1 MHVFEVWAPRAGTM
15 EVKIGNNKFPM
26 EKKSRGY
33 WSAAVEEA
41 GPGTDYGFVMDSLE
55 PPLPDPRTQWQPHG
69 VHGESRVVDHA
80 AFAWSDSGW
89 QAPPLS
95 SALIYELHLGTF
107 TPEGTLKAAEGR
119 LDYLKDLGVT
129 HIELMPL
136 ANFPG
141 RRGWGYDGVDLYA
154 IFNAYGEPHDLKHF
168 VDACHGK
175 GLAVLLDV
183 VYNHLGPVGNYLSKF
198 GPYFT
203 ASHSTPW
210 GDAVNFEEAGA
221 SEVRCFLIDNAL
233 MWLRDY
239 HMDGLRLDAVH
250 AFNDRSAIHF
260 LEQITREVKRLEA
273 AMGKHFVLIAES
285 DLNDPRIV
293 KAEEAGGYGLD
304 AQWSD
309 DFHHALFS
317 VISGERAGYY
327 ADFGSLAQL
336 AKSLRCVFV
345 YDGNYSEYRQRNHG
359 RQVVGLSGHRFVG
372 FVQNHDQVGNRAQG
386 ERVSHEAG
394 EGRAKIAAAL
404 VLTAPF
410 VPMLFQ
416 GEEFGAS
423 APFLYFTD
431 YDDPELGRMISE
443 GRKREFVSFG
453 WAPEQI
459 PDPQDEQTFNQSKLN
474 WAELTEQP
482 HASLLQWHK
491 DLIRLR
497 HEWSELSD
505 GNLNAVA
512 VRFDEQ
518 AQWLMLERGS
528 LRIACNLGQAAVDME
543 VGNRAQL
550 LLASDGSIAISDA
563 VIRLGPDSVAVLSVP
578 PPRMNGGARNAP
590 SVAIGATQEHSA

>member
-15 EVKIGNNKFPM
+15 EVKIGNKKFPM
-26 EKKSRGY
+26 KRKPRGY
-33 WSAAVEEA
+33 WSSAVEEA
-41 GPGTDYGFVMDSLE
+41 GPGTDYGFVIDGLE
-55 PPLPDPRTQWQPHG
+55 PILPDPRSQWQPYG
-69 VHGESRVVDHA
+69 VHGQSRLVDHA
-80 AFAWSDSGW
+80 AFAWSDSDW

-107 TPEGTLKAAEGR
+107 TLEGTLKAAESR
-119 LDYLKDLGVT
+119 LEYLKALGVT
-129 HIELMPL
+129 HVELMPI

-141 RRGWGYDGVDLYA
+141 KRGWGYDGVDLYA
-154 IFNAYGEPHDLKHF
+154 IFNAYGEPGDLKRF

-183 VYNHLGPVGNYLSKF
+183 VYNHLGPVGNYLGKF

-203 ASHSTPW
+203 RSHTTPW

-221 SEVRCFLIDNAL
+221 TEVRRFLIDNAL
-233 MWLRDY
+233 MWLLDY
-239 HMDGLRLDAVH
+239 HFDGLRLDAVH
-250 AFNDRSAIHF
+250 AYMDRSAIHF
-260 LEQITREVKRLEA
+260 LEEITGEVRRLEA
-273 AMGKHFVLIAES
+273 ALGKHFVLIAES

-327 ADFGSLAQL
+327 TDFGTLAQL

-359 RQVVGLSGHRFVG
+359 RQVVGLSGQRFIG

-394 EGRAKIAAAL
+394 VGRAKIAAAL

-443 GRKREFVSFG
+443 GRKKEFEAFG
-453 WAPEQI
+453 WTPDQI
-459 PDPQDEQTFNQSKLN
+459 PDPQDEQTFLQSKLN

-482 HASLLQWHK
+482 HRSLQEWHRE
-491 DLIRLR
+491 LIGLR
-497 HEWSELSD
+497 RTQSKLSD
-505 GNLNAVA
+505 GNLNAVN
-512 VRFDEQ
+512 VRFDEE
-518 AQWLMLERGS
+518 AQWLVLERGNLS
-528 LRIACNLGQAAVDME
+528 IACNLGQAPVNVE
-543 VGNRAQL
+543 VGNGAQV
-550 LLASDGSIAISDA
+550 LLASDDSIALNGAD
-563 VIRLGPDSVAVLSVP
+563 IRLGPDSVAVV
-578 PPRMNGGARNAP
+578 
-590 SVAIGATQEHSA
+590 SVAAPVADGRDG

>member
-1 MHVFEVWAPRAGTM
+1 MHVFEVWAPRARTL
-15 EVKIGNNKFPM
+15 EVKIGNKKFALAQK
-26 EKKSRGY
+26 ERGW
-33 WSAAVEEA
+33 WSAEVAEA
-41 GPGTDYGFVMDSLE
+41 GPGTDYGFVIDGLE
-55 PPLPDPRTQWQPHG
+55 PSLPDPRTQWQPNG
-69 VHGESRVVDHA
+69 VHGESRLVDHS
-80 AFAWSDSGW
+80 AFAWADSLW

-107 TPEGTLKAAEGR
+107 TPEGTLKAAESH
-119 LDYLKDLGVT
+119 LEYLKNLGVT
-129 HIELMPL
+129 HVELMPI

-141 RRGWGYDGVDLYA
+141 KRGWGYDGVNLYA
-154 IFNAYGEPHDLKHF
+154 PFNGYGEPGDLKHF
-168 VDACHGK
+168 VDACHAK

-183 VYNHLGPVGNYLSKF
+183 VYNHLGPVGNYLGKF

-203 ASHSTPW
+203 DSHSTPW
-210 GDAVNFEEAGA
+210 GGAVNFEEAGA
-221 SEVRCFLIDNAL
+221 TEVRRYLVDNAL

-260 LEQITREVKRLEA
+260 LEQLTGEVRRLEA
-273 AMGKHFVLIAES
+273 ALGKHFYLIAES

-359 RQVVGLSGHRFVG
+359 RHVVGLSGHRFIG

-394 EGRAKIAAAL
+394 EGRAKIASAL
-404 VLTAPF
+404 VLASPF

-431 YDDPELGRMISE
+431 FDDPELGRLISE
-443 GRKREFVSFG
+443 GRKNEFVAFG
-453 WAPEQI
+453 WAPDQI
-459 PDPQDEQTFNQSKLN
+459 PDPQAEETFNQSKLN
-474 WAELTEQP
+474 WGELTEQP

-491 DLIRLR
+491 DLIHLR
-497 HEWSELSD
+497 HNRSELSD
-505 GNLNAVA
+505 GNLNAVE
-512 VRFDEQ
+512 VRFDET
-518 AQWLMLERGS
+518 AQWLVLQRGS
-528 LRIACNLGQAAVDME
+528 LRVACNLGKAPVEVE
-543 VGNRAQL
+543 VGNGAQL
-550 LLASDGSIAISDA
+550 LLASDDSIALSGTNIK
-563 VIRLGPDSVAVLSVP
+563 LGPDSVAVV
-578 PPRMNGGARNAP
+578 
-590 SVAIGATQEHSA
+590 SAE

>member
-1 MHVFEVWAPRAGTM
+1 MHSFDVWAPRASTM
-15 EVKIGNNKFPM
+15 EVKIGNKKFALQ
-26 EKKSRGY
+26 KKDRGW
-33 WSAAVEEA
+33 WSAGVKEA
-41 GPGTDYGFVMDSLE
+41 GPGTDYGFVIDGLE
-55 PPLPDPRTQWQPHG
+55 PLLPDPRTQWQPQG
-69 VHGESRVVDHA
+69 VHGESRVVDHS
-80 AFAWSDSGW
+80 AFVWNDSGW

-95 SALIYELHLGTF
+95 SALLYELHVGTF
-107 TPEGTLKAAEGR
+107 TPEGTLKAAQGR

-129 HIELMPL
+129 HVELMPL

-154 IFNAYGEPHDLKHF
+154 IFNAYGEPDDLKRF

-198 GPYFT
+198 APYFT
-203 ASHSTPW
+203 SSHSTPW

-221 SEVRCFLIDNAL
+221 SEVRRFLIDNAL

-260 LEQITREVKRLEA
+260 LEQITREVGSLEA

-309 DFHHALFS
+309 DFHHALFA

-345 YDGNYSEYRQRNHG
+345 YDGNYSEHRQRNHG

-386 ERVSHEAG
+386 ERLSHEAG

-404 VLTAPF
+404 VLTSPF

-459 PDPQDEQTFNQSKLN
+459 PDPQDELTFNQSKLN

-491 DLIRLR
+491 DLIQLR
-497 HEWSELSD
+497 RERSELSD
-505 GNLNAVA
+505 GNLNAVE

-528 LRIACNLGQAAVDME
+528 VRVACNLGEAAVDME
-543 VGNRAQL
+543 VGNGAQL
-550 LLASDGSIAISDA
+550 LLASDGSIALRDA

-578 PPRMNGGARNAP
+578 PP
-590 SVAIGATQEHSA
+590 V

>member
-1 MHVFEVWAPRAGTM
+1 MHVFEVWAPRASTM
-15 EVKIGNNKFPM
+15 EVKIGNKKFPM

-33 WSAAVEEA
+33 WSAAIEEA
-41 GPGTDYGFVMDSLE
+41 APGTDYGFVIDGLE
-55 PPLPDPRTQWQPHG
+55 PALPDPRSQWQPYS
-69 VHGESRVVDHA
+69 VHGASRVVDHS
-80 AFAWSDSGW
+80 AFAWSDNDW
-89 QAPPLS
+89 QASPLS

-107 TPEGTLKAAEGR
+107 TPEGTLKAAESR
-119 LDYLKDLGVT
+119 LDYLKTLGVT
-129 HIELMPL
+129 HVELMPI

-141 RRGWGYDGVDLYA
+141 ARGWGYDGVDLYA
-154 IFNAYGEPHDLKHF
+154 IFNAYGEPSDLKHF
-168 VDACHGK
+168 VDACHAK

-203 ASHSTPW
+203 HSHTTPW

-221 SEVRCFLIDNAL
+221 TEVRRFLIDNAL

-239 HMDGLRLDAVH
+239 HIDGLRLDAVH
-250 AFNDRSAIHF
+250 AYMDRSAIHF
-260 LEQITREVKRLEA
+260 LEEITGEVRRLEA
-273 AMGKHFVLIAES
+273 AVGKHFVLIAES

-327 ADFGSLAQL
+327 EDFGSLAQL
-336 AKSLRCVFV
+336 AKSLHCVFV
-345 YDGNYSEYRQRNHG
+345 YDGNYSEYRGRNHG
-359 RQVVGLSGHRFVG
+359 RQVVGLSGHRFIG

-394 EGRAKIAAAL
+394 VGRAKIAAAL

-443 GRKREFVSFG
+443 GRKKEFVAFG
-453 WAPEQI
+453 WAPDQI
-459 PDPQDEQTFNQSKLN
+459 PDPQDEQTFLQSKLN

-482 HASLLQWHK
+482 HRSLLQWHK
-491 DLIRLR
+491 DLISLR
-497 HEWSELSD
+497 RNQSKLND
-505 GNLNAVA
+505 GNLNAVN
-512 VRFDEQ
+512 VRFDEE
-518 AQWLMLERGS
+518 AQWLVLERGT
-528 LRIACNLGQAAVDME
+528 LRIACNLGQAPVDVE
-543 VGNRAQL
+543 VGDGAQV
-550 LLASDGSIAISDA
+550 LLASDDSVALSGANIK
-563 VIRLGPDSVAVLSVP
+563 LGPDSVAMLSVP
-578 PPRMNGGARNAP
+578 PPA
-590 SVAIGATQEHSA
+590 

>member
-69 VHGESRVVDHA
+69 VHGESRLVDHA
-80 AFAWSDSGW
+80 GFAWSDSGW

-453 WAPEQI
+453 WAPDQI

-497 HEWSELSD
+497 YEWSELSD
-505 GNLNAVA
+505 GNLNAVE

-543 VGNRAQL
+543 VGNGAQL
-550 LLASDGSIAISDA
+550 LLASDGSIALSDA
-563 VIRLGPDSVAVLSVP
+563 VIRLGSDSVAVLSVP
-578 PPRMNGGARNAP
+578 PPRMNGGAGNAP

>member
-1 MHVFEVWAPRAGTM
+1 MHVFEVWAPRARTM
-15 EVKIGNNKFPM
+15 EVKVGNKKFALAQK
-26 EKKSRGY
+26 ERGW

-41 GPGTDYGFVMDSLE
+41 GPGTDYGFVIDGLE
-55 PPLPDPRTQWQPHG
+55 PPLPDPRTQWQPNG

-80 AFAWSDSGW
+80 AFSWSDDLW

-95 SALIYELHLGTF
+95 SALIYELHIGTF
-107 TPEGTLKAAEGR
+107 TPEGTLKAAESH
-119 LDYLKDLGVT
+119 LDYLKELGVT
-129 HIELMPL
+129 HVELMPV

-141 RRGWGYDGVDLYA
+141 KRGWGYDGVDLYA
-154 IFNAYGEPHDLKHF
+154 PFNGYGEPDDLKHF

-183 VYNHLGPVGNYLSKF
+183 VYNHLGPVGNYLEKF

-203 ASHSTPW
+203 NSHSTPW
-210 GDAVNFEEAGA
+210 GGAVNFEEAGA
-221 SEVRCFLIDNAL
+221 SEVRRYLIDNAL
-233 MWLRDY
+233 MWLADY

-260 LEQITREVKRLEA
+260 LEQLTSEVRRLEA
-273 AMGKHFVLIAES
+273 ALGKHLYLIAES

-309 DFHHALFS
+309 DFHHALFA
-317 VISGERAGYY
+317 VVSGERAGYY

-345 YDGNYSEYRQRNHG
+345 YDGNYSEYRGRNHG
-359 RQVVGLSGHRFVG
+359 RHVVGLSGHRFIG

-394 EGRAKIAAAL
+394 VGRAKIAAAL

-431 YDDPELGRMISE
+431 YEDPELGRLISE
-443 GRKREFVSFG
+443 GRKKEFEAFG
-453 WAPEQI
+453 WAPDQI
-459 PDPQDEQTFNQSKLN
+459 PDPQDEQTFNQSRLN
-474 WAELTEQP
+474 WDELTEEP

-491 DLIRLR
+491 DLISLR
-497 HEWSELSD
+497 RKRSELSD
-505 GNLNAVA
+505 GNLHAVN
-512 VRFDEQ
+512 VRFSEE
-518 AQWLMLERGS
+518 AQWLVLERGG
-528 LRIACNLGQAAVDME
+528 LRIACNLAQEPVEVE
-543 VGNRAQL
+543 VGCGARL
-550 LLASDGSIAISDA
+550 LLASDDSIGLNGKNIK
-563 VIRLGPDSVAVLSVP
+563 LGADSVAVVSVP
-578 PPRMNGGARNAP
+578 
-590 SVAIGATQEHSA
+590 ATCLGN

>member
-1 MHVFEVWAPRAGTM
+1 MHVFEVWAPRARTM
-15 EVKIGNNKFPM
+15 EVKVGNKKFALAQ
-26 EKKSRGY
+26 KGRGW
-33 WSAAVEEA
+33 WSAEVQEA
-41 GPGTDYGFVMDSLE
+41 GPGTDYGFVIDGLE
-55 PPLPDPRTQWQPHG
+55 PPLPDPRTKWQPYG

-80 AFAWSDSGW
+80 AFPWSDDLW

-107 TPEGTLKAAEGR
+107 TAAGTFKAAESH
-119 LDYLKDLGVT
+119 LDYLKELGVT
-129 HIELMPL
+129 HLELMPV

-141 RRGWGYDGVDLYA
+141 KRGWGYDGVDLYA
-154 IFNAYGEPHDLKHF
+154 PFNGYGEPDDLKHF
-168 VDACHGK
+168 VNACHGK

-183 VYNHLGPVGNYLSKF
+183 VYNHLGPVGNYLEKF

-203 ASHSTPW
+203 NSHSTPW
-210 GDAVNFEEAGA
+210 GGAVNFEETGA
-221 SEVRCFLIDNAL
+221 TEVRRYLIDNAL
-233 MWLRDY
+233 TWLADY

-260 LEQITREVKRLEA
+260 LEQLTGEVRRLEA
-273 AMGKHFVLIAES
+273 AMGKHLYLIAES
-285 DLNDPRIV
+285 DLNDPRLV

-309 DFHHALFS
+309 DFHHALFA

-327 ADFGSLAQL
+327 ADFGSLSQL

-345 YDGNYSEYRQRNHG
+345 YDGNYSEYRGRNHG
-359 RQVVGLSGHRFVG
+359 RQVVGLSGHRFIG

-386 ERVSHEAG
+386 GRVSHEAAV
-394 EGRAKIAAAL
+394 GRAKIAAAF

-431 YDDPELGRMISE
+431 YEDPELGRLISE
-443 GRKREFVSFG
+443 GRKKEFEAFG
-453 WAPEQI
+453 WSPDQI
-459 PDPQDEQTFNQSKLN
+459 PDPQDEQTFAQSRLN
-474 WAELTEQP
+474 WAELTEEP

-497 HEWSELSD
+497 RERSELSD
-505 GNLNAVA
+505 GNLNAVN
-512 VRFDEQ
+512 VRFNQE
-518 AQWLMLERGS
+518 AQWLVLERGG
-528 LRIACNLGQAAVDME
+528 LRVACNLGQATVEVE
-543 VGNRAQL
+543 VGCCAQL
-550 LLASDGSIAISDA
+550 LLASEDSIGLSGKNIK
-563 VIRLGPDSVAVLSVP
+563 LGQDSVAIVSL
-578 PPRMNGGARNAP
+578 P
-590 SVAIGATQEHSA
+590 SSSLDG

>member
-80 AFAWSDSGW
+80 GFAWSDSGW
-89 QAPPLS
+89 QPPPLS
-95 SALIYELHLGTF
+95 SALIYELHVGTF

-453 WAPEQI
+453 WAPDQI

-497 HEWSELSD
+497 YEWSELSD
-505 GNLNAVA
+505 GNLNALE

-543 VGNRAQL
+543 VGNGAQL
-550 LLASDGSIAISDA
+550 LLASDGSIALSDA
-563 VIRLGPDSVAVLSVP
+563 VIRLGPDSVAVVSG
-578 PPRMNGGARNAP
+578 PPR
-590 SVAIGATQEHSA
+590 T

>member
-1 MHVFEVWAPRAGTM
+1 MHVFEVWAPRASTM
-15 EVKIGNNKFPM
+15 DVKIGNEKFPL
-26 EKKSRGY
+26 EKKPRGY

-41 GPGTDYGFVMDSLE
+41 GPGTDYGFVVDGLE
-55 PPLPDPRTQWQPHG
+55 PALPDPRSEWQPYG
-69 VHGESRVVDHA
+69 VHGNSRVVDHT
-80 AFAWSDSGW
+80 AFAWNDSGW

-107 TPEGTLKAAEGR
+107 TAEGTLQSAEGR

-129 HIELMPL
+129 HVELMPI

-141 RRGWGYDGVDLYA
+141 QRGWGYDGVDLYA
-154 IFNAYGEPHDLKHF
+154 IFNAYGEPDDLKRF
-168 VDACHGK
+168 VDFAHGK

-183 VYNHLGPVGNYLSKF
+183 VYNHLGPVGNYLGKF

-203 ASHSTPW
+203 HSHTTPW

-221 SEVRCFLIDNAL
+221 TEVRRFLIDNAL
-233 MWLRDY
+233 MWLRHY
-239 HMDGLRLDAVH
+239 HIDGLRLDAVH
-250 AFNDRSAIHF
+250 AYVDRSAIHF
-260 LEQITREVKRLEA
+260 LEEITGEVRRLEA

-327 ADFGSLAQL
+327 ADFGSLAHL

-345 YDGNYSEYRQRNHG
+345 YDGNYSEYRGRNHG
-359 RQVVGLSGHRFVG
+359 RQVVGLSGHRFIW
-372 FVQNHDQVGNRAQG
+372 FVQNHDQIGNRAQG

-394 EGRAKIAAAL
+394 VGRAKIAAAL

-423 APFLYFTD
+423 TPFLYFTD
-431 YDDPELGRMISE
+431 YDDPDLGRMISE
-443 GRKREFVSFG
+443 GRKKEFVAFG
-453 WAPEQI
+453 WAPDQI
-459 PDPQDEQTFNQSKLN
+459 PDPQEEQTFLQSKLN

-482 HASLLQWHK
+482 HGSLLQWHK
-491 DLIRLR
+491 DLIGLR
-497 HEWSELSD
+497 RNLSGLTD
-505 GNLNAVA
+505 GDLNAVN
-512 VRFDEQ
+512 VRFDEET
-518 AQWLMLERGS
+518 QWLVLERGS
-528 LRIACNLGQAAVDME
+528 LRIACNLGQAPANVE
-543 VGNRAQL
+543 VGEGAQL
-550 LLASDGSIAISDA
+550 LLASDDSIALSGA
-563 VIRLGPDSVAVLSVP
+563 NVKLGPDSVAVV
-578 PPRMNGGARNAP
+578 
-590 SVAIGATQEHSA
+590 SVAGTGS

>member
-1 MHVFEVWAPRAGTM
+1 MHVFEVWAPRASTL
-15 EVKIGNNKFPM
+15 EVKIGNKKFAL
-26 EKKSRGY
+26 EKRDRGW
-33 WSAAVEEA
+33 WSAGVKEA
-41 GPGTDYGFVMDSLE
+41 GPGTDYGFVIDGLE

-69 VHGESRVVDHA
+69 VHGESRVVDPA
-80 AFAWSDSGW
+80 AFAWSDRGW

-95 SALIYELHLGTF
+95 SALIYELHVGTF

-119 LDYLKDLGVT
+119 IDYLKDLGVT
-129 HIELMPL
+129 HVELMPL

-141 RRGWGYDGVDLYA
+141 KRGWGYDGVDLYA
-154 IFNAYGEPHDLKHF
+154 IFNAYGEPDDLKHF

-175 GLAVLLDV
+175 GVAVLLDV

-221 SEVRCFLIDNAL
+221 SEVRGFLIDNAL

-260 LEQITREVKRLEA
+260 LEQLAQEVRRLEA

-309 DFHHALFS
+309 DFHHALFA

-345 YDGNYSEYRQRNHG
+345 YDGNYSEYRQRSHG

-453 WAPEQI
+453 WTPDQI
-459 PDPQDEQTFNQSKLN
+459 PDPQDAETFNQSKLN

-491 DLIRLR
+491 DLIKLR
-497 HEWSELSD
+497 REQSELSD
-505 GNLNAVA
+505 GNLNAVE

-543 VGNRAQL
+543 VGNGAQL
-550 LLASDGSIAISDA
+550 LLASDDSIALSGANIK
-563 VIRLGPDSVAVLSVP
+563 LGPDSVALVSVP
-578 PPRMNGGARNAP
+578 RPA
-590 SVAIGATQEHSA
+590 

>member
-15 EVKIGNNKFPM
+15 EVKIGNKRFPM

-41 GPGTDYGFVMDSLE
+41 GSGTDYGFVIDGLE
-55 PPLPDPRTQWQPHG
+55 PALPDPRTQWQPYG
-69 VHGESRVVDHA
+69 VHGESRVVDHT

-107 TPEGTLKAAEGR
+107 TPEGTLQAAESR

-129 HIELMPL
+129 HVELMPI

-141 RRGWGYDGVDLYA
+141 ERGWGYDGVDLYA
-154 IFNAYGEPHDLKHF
+154 IFNAYGEPGDLKQF
-168 VDACHGK
+168 VGTCHAK

-183 VYNHLGPVGNYLSKF
+183 VYNHLGPVGNYLGKF

-203 ASHSTPW
+203 HSHTTPW

-221 SEVRCFLIDNAL
+221 TEVRRFLVDNAL
-233 MWLRDY
+233 LWLRDY
-239 HMDGLRLDAVH
+239 HIDGLRLDAVH
-250 AFNDRSAIHF
+250 AYMDRSAIHF
-260 LEQITREVKRLEA
+260 LEEITGEVRRLGA
-273 AMGKHFVLIAES
+273 TMGKHFVLIAES

-317 VISGERAGYY
+317 VISGERTGYY
-327 ADFGSLAQL
+327 EDFGSLAQL

-345 YDGNYSEYRQRNHG
+345 YDGNYSNHRQRNHG
-359 RQVVGLSGHRFVG
+359 RQVVGLSGHRFIG

-386 ERVSHEAG
+386 ERISHEAG
-394 EGRAKIAAAL
+394 VGRAKIAAAL

-443 GRKREFVSFG
+443 GRKKEFVAFG
-453 WAPEQI
+453 WAPDQI
-459 PDPQDEQTFNQSKLN
+459 PDPQAEQTFLQSKLN
-474 WAELTEQP
+474 WAETTEQP
-482 HASLLQWHK
+482 HHSLLQWHK

-497 HEWSELSD
+497 HSQSELTD
-505 GNLNAVA
+505 GNLNAVS
-512 VRFDEQ
+512 VRFDEE
-518 AQWLMLERGS
+518 AKWLVLERGN
-528 LRIACNLGQAAVDME
+528 LRVACNLGHAPME
-543 VGNRAQL
+543 VKVGDGSRI
-550 LLASDGSIAISDA
+550 LLASDDSIVLTGAN
-563 VIRLGPDSVAVLSVP
+563 VTLGPDSVAVMSV
-578 PPRMNGGARNAP
+578 
-590 SVAIGATQEHSA
+590 T

>member
-1 MHVFEVWAPRAGTM
+1 MHVFEVWAPRASTI
-15 EVKIGNNKFPM
+15 EVKVGNKKFPLG
-26 EKKSRGY
+26 KKPKGY
-33 WSAAVEEA
+33 WSAAVEDAE
-41 GPGTDYGFVMDSLE
+41 PGTDYGFVIDGME
-55 PPLPDPRTQWQPHG
+55 PALPDPRSQWQPSS
-69 VHGESRVVDHA
+69 VHGESRVVDHT
-80 AFAWSDSGW
+80 AFAWNDGDW

-95 SALIYELHLGTF
+95 SAIIYELHLGTF
-107 TPEGTLKAAEGR
+107 TPDGTLKAAESH
-119 LDYLKDLGVT
+119 LDYLKTLGVT
-129 HIELMPL
+129 HVELMPI

-141 RRGWGYDGVDLYA
+141 ERGWGYDGVDLFA
-154 IFNAYGEPHDLKHF
+154 IFNAYGEPDDLKRF
-168 VDACHGK
+168 VDACHSK

-183 VYNHLGPVGNYLSKF
+183 VYNHLGPVGNYLGKF

-203 ASHSTPW
+203 HSHTTPW

-221 SEVRCFLIDNAL
+221 TEVRRFLIDNVL

-239 HMDGLRLDAVH
+239 HIDGLRLDAVH
-250 AFNDRSAIHF
+250 AYMDRSAIHF
-260 LEQITREVKRLEA
+260 LEEVNGEVRRLEA

-317 VISGERAGYY
+317 VVSGERAGYY

-336 AKSLRCVFV
+336 AKSLHCVFV
-345 YDGNYSEYRQRNHG
+345 YDGNYSEHRGRNHG
-359 RQVVGLSGHRFVG
+359 RPVVGLSGHRFIG

-394 EGRAKIAAAL
+394 IGRAKIAAAL

-443 GRKREFVSFG
+443 GRKKEFVAFG
-453 WAPEQI
+453 WAPDQI
-459 PDPQDEQTFNQSKLN
+459 PDPQDEQTFLQSKLD
-474 WAELTEQP
+474 WAELTEEP
-482 HASLLQWHK
+482 HRSLLQWHK
-491 DLIRLR
+491 DLISLR
-497 HEWSELSD
+497 RNQSKLSD
-505 GNLNAVA
+505 GNLNAVN
-512 VRFDEQ
+512 VLFDEE
-518 AQWLMLERGS
+518 AQWLVLERGN
-528 LRIACNLGQAAVDME
+528 LRVACNLGKAPVELEMGDSSQI
-543 VGNRAQL
+543 
-550 LLASDGSIAISDA
+550 LLASDASIALNGPNIK
-563 VIRLGPDSVAVLSVP
+563 LGPDSVAVMSVTEQ
-578 PPRMNGGARNAP
+578 G
-590 SVAIGATQEHSA
+590 

>member
-15 EVKIGNNKFPM
+15 EVKIGNEKFPM

-33 WSAAVEEA
+33 WSAAIEEA
-41 GPGTDYGFVMDSLE
+41 GPGTDYGFVIDELE
-55 PPLPDPRTQWQPHG
+55 PALPDPRTQWQPYS
-69 VHGESRVVDHA
+69 VHGASRLVDHA
-80 AFAWSDSGW
+80 AFAWSDNEW
-89 QAPPLS
+89 QASPLS

-107 TPEGTLKAAEGR
+107 TPEGTLKAAESH
-119 LDYLKDLGVT
+119 LDYLKTLGVT
-129 HIELMPL
+129 HVELMPI

-141 RRGWGYDGVDLYA
+141 ARGWGYDGVDLYA
-154 IFNAYGEPHDLKHF
+154 IFNAYGEPSDLKHF
-168 VDACHGK
+168 VDVCHAK

-203 ASHSTPW
+203 HNHTTPW

-221 SEVRCFLIDNAL
+221 TEVRRFLIDNAL

-239 HMDGLRLDAVH
+239 HIDGLRLDAVH
-250 AFNDRSAIHF
+250 AYMDRSAIHF
-260 LEQITREVKRLEA
+260 LEEITGEVRRLES

-327 ADFGSLAQL
+327 EDFGSLAQL
-336 AKSLRCVFV
+336 AKSLHCVFV
-345 YDGNYSEYRQRNHG
+345 YDGNYSEHRQRNHG
-359 RQVVGLSGHRFVG
+359 RQVVGLSGHRFIG

-394 EGRAKIAAAL
+394 VGRAKIAAAL

-443 GRKREFVSFG
+443 GRKKEFVAFG
-453 WAPEQI
+453 WAPDQI
-459 PDPQDEQTFNQSKLN
+459 PDPQDEHTFLQSKLN

-482 HASLLQWHK
+482 HRSLLQWHK
-491 DLIRLR
+491 DLISLR
-497 HEWSELSD
+497 CNQSKLND
-505 GNLNAVA
+505 GNLNAVN
-512 VRFDEQ
+512 VRFDEE
-518 AQWLMLERGS
+518 AQWLVLERGN
-528 LRIACNLGQAAVDME
+528 LRIACNLGQEPVNVE
-543 VGNRAQL
+543 VGHGAQV
-550 LLASDGSIAISDA
+550 LLASDDSIALSSANIK
-563 VIRLGPDSVAVLSVP
+563 LGPDSVAVLSMP
-578 PPRMNGGARNAP
+578 PA
-590 SVAIGATQEHSA
+590 

>member
-1 MHVFEVWAPRAGTM
+1 MHVFEVWAPRARTL
-15 EVKIGNNKFPM
+15 EVKIGSKKFPLAQ
-26 EKKSRGY
+26 KQRG
-33 WSAAVEEA
+33 WWAAEVEEA
-41 GPGTDYGFVMDSLE
+41 GPGTDYGFVIDGLE
-55 PPLPDPRTQWQPHG
+55 PPLPDPRSQWQPNS
-69 VHGESRVVDHA
+69 VHGESRVVDHT
-80 AFAWSDSGW
+80 AFAWSDGGW

-107 TPEGTLKAAEGR
+107 TPEGTLKAAESH

-129 HIELMPL
+129 HVELMPI

-141 RRGWGYDGVDLYA
+141 KRGWGYDGVDLYA
-154 IFNAYGEPHDLKHF
+154 PYNAYGDPGDLKHF

-175 GLAVLLDV
+175 GLAVVLDV
-183 VYNHLGPVGNYLSKF
+183 VYNHLGPVGNYLEKF

-210 GDAVNFEEAGA
+210 GGAVNFEEAGA
-221 SEVRCFLIDNAL
+221 TEVRHYLVDNAL

-260 LEQITREVKRLEA
+260 LEQLTGEVRRLEA
-273 AMGKHFVLIAES
+273 AMGKHFYLIAES

-309 DFHHALFS
+309 DFHHALFA

-336 AKSLRCVFV
+336 AKSLHCVFV

-359 RQVVGLSGHRFVG
+359 RQVVGLSGHRFIG

-386 ERVSHEAG
+386 ERLSHEAG
-394 EGRAKIAAAL
+394 VGRAKIAAAL

-443 GRKREFVSFG
+443 GRKKEFEAFG
-453 WAPEQI
+453 WSPDQI
-459 PDPQDEQTFNQSKLN
+459 PDPQDEQTFNQSRLN
-474 WAELTEQP
+474 WAELAEPP

-491 DLIRLR
+491 DLINLR
-497 HEWSELSD
+497 RSRSELSD
-505 GNLNAVA
+505 GNLNAVQ
-512 VRFDEQ
+512 VRFDEE
-518 AQWLMLERGS
+518 AQWLVLERGS
-528 LRIACNLGQAAVDME
+528 LRVACNLGQAPVDVE
-543 VGNRAQL
+543 VGSGARL
-550 LLASDGSIAISDA
+550 LLASDDSIAVSGA
-563 VIRLGPDSVAVLSVP
+563 SVKLGPDSVAVVSVK
-578 PPRMNGGARNAP
+578 
-590 SVAIGATQEHSA
+590 